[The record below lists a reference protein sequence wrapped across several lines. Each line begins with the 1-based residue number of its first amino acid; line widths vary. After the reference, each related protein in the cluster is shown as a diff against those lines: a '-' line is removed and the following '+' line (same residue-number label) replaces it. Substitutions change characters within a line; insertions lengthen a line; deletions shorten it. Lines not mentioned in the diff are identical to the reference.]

1 MLFQSQAAEAVTDV
15 GRHQA
20 RGNHHPKML
29 GTLSAQ
35 RAGFVAG
42 VSVFITAA
50 PAHRRSNV
58 PVTIEDKK
66 VAGCAFSSPCRACA
80 AGRCV
85 WLLGTLCLSLRPSL
99 WCPLLGMGSRWLRWK
114 LMVHRSVCWVA
125 ESIRYGV
132 LTEPIVFSVFIS
144 GFQNGVA
151 CGQASAIWA

>member
-29 GTLSAQ
+29 GTSSAQ

-42 VSVFITAA
+42 VSVFIT
-50 PAHRRSNV
+50 AHRRSNV

-66 VAGCAFSSPCRACA
+66 VAGCTFSSPCRACA
-80 AGRCV
+80 AGGCV
-85 WLLGTLCLSLRPSL
+85 QLLGTLHLSLRPSL
-99 WCPLLGMGSRWLRWK
+99 WCPCLGTGSRRLRWK
-114 LMVHRSVCWVA
+114 LMVHRSGCWVA

-144 GFQNGVA
+144 CFQNGVA